1 MQFYIQDT
9 GCYIIYVRAEAC
21 EDSYFTRIPVKINLQ
36 KGAFTHLKGPMRIYW
51 NKRKR
56 WHNSSWLTVSLFW
69 STIMTT
75 FTLCENALLQL
86 SELT

>member
-56 WHNSSWLTVSLFW
+56 
-69 STIMTT
+69 
-75 FTLCENALLQL
+75 
-86 SELT
+86 